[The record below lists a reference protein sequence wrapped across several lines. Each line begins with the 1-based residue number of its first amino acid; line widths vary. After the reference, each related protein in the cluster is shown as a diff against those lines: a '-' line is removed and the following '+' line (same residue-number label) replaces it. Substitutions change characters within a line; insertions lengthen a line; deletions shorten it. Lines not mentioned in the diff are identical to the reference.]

1 MEIKAE
7 LNNATEEQ
15 KVDFIVTYNHQLGYE
30 IEQEIASEEEV
41 IDEEGN
47 VTKVY
52 TYNLKAWGFTAEEK
66 QEQAEEAE
74 RERIA
79 SLNLTKADFWI
90 ALLDGGITKEMVK
103 EKINLIPDEVLKAKT
118 LIRLDEADHFWRGDA
133 AMDIIGAMF
142 GLTPDDLTYLFE
154 NKELPRKEE
163 LELDN
168 IEESEE
174 L

>member
-1 MEIKAE
+1 MEIKAQ
-7 LNNATEEQ
+7 LNKPYTEEERIN
-15 KVDFIVTYNHQLGYE
+15 FIVEYNHQQGYT
-30 IEQEIASEEEV
+30 IEETEEALE
-41 IDEEGN
+41 
-47 VTKVY
+47 
-52 TYNLKAWGFTAEEK
+52 AWGYTEEEK
-66 QEQAEEAE
+66 QEQEEEAE

-90 ALLDGGITKEMVK
+90 ALLDGGITKAMVK
-103 EKINLIPDEVLKAKT
+103 KKIELIPDETLKAKT

-154 NKELPRKEE
+154 NKVLPPKEE
-163 LELDN
+163 PIEDN
-168 IEESEE
+168 IEESEG